1 MSNQADPAVAAPQFI
16 AAKPWADMLAAVES
30 NEFAARTAKHLSE
43 DLVFWLTTVTPSG
56 LPSPNPVWFLWDGAS
71 TIRTFAMADGARI
84 RNLRRNPRVSLNFP
98 GNAFGFDIVVLTGTA
113 MIDTQAPAA
122 DALPEFVSK
131 YAEWFPRA
139 NQTPASYAAQYVM
152 PVVITLSR

>member
-84 RNLRRNPRVSLNFP
+84 RNDRHAGSCRRRLARVRQQVRRMVPTGQPDPGQLRRTVCDAGRHHTFP
-98 GNAFGFDIVVLTGTA
+98 
-113 MIDTQAPAA
+113 P
-122 DALPEFVSK
+122 
-131 YAEWFPRA
+131 
-139 NQTPASYAAQYVM
+139 
-152 PVVITLSR
+152 